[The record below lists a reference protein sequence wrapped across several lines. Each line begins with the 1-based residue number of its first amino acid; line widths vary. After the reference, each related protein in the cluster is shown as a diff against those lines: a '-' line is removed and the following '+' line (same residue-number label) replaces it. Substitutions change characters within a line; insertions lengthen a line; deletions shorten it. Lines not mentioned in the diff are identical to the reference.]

1 MRTHVK
7 AAIVFLTLFFVL
19 GMSSSV
25 MAVERYS
32 LATGG
37 TAGTYYPIG
46 SAIASIITKYVP
58 DIEVPS
64 ESTGASVANLKMIRE
79 GKVEMI
85 MGASNTSYGAYSGQA
100 PFEKEPV
107 DNIRGIACLYPEIF
121 QFVVLKDSNL
131 KSVNDLAG
139 KKVAVGA
146 PGSGTERTAKMVLEA
161 HGLSYDKFN
170 PQFLNFGE
178 AITALKDRLI
188 DCAIIG
194 SGIPTSAVVDAS
206 TTLDINLLTL
216 DANVMQNFLKDRS
229 YLTMITIPG
238 GTYRGVDNDIP
249 AVASP
254 ALLIVRKD
262 ISEEVVYQI
271 TKAFFDHLD
280 IIADSHAQG
289 KMIRFE
295 TALSA
300 MSIPLHSG
308 AAKYYTEKGVDV
320 TGWVI
325 E

>member
-1 MRTHVK
+1 MRKYGKGFV
-7 AAIVFLTLFFVL
+7 VFLTMVLVL
-19 GMSSSV
+19 GMSFSA

-58 DIEVPS
+58 NIEVTA

-79 GKVEMI
+79 GNVEMM
-85 MGASNTSYGAYSGQA
+85 MGASNTSYGAFSGQP

-107 DNIRGIACLYPEIF
+107 ENIRGITCLYPEIF

-131 KSVNDLAG
+131 KSIKDLAG

-161 HGLSYDKFN
+161 HGLGYDKIS

-178 AITALKDRLI
+178 AVTALKDRLI

-206 TTLDINLLTL
+206 TTLDVNLLSL
-216 DANVMQNFLKDRS
+216 DSNIMKDFLKDRS
-229 YLTMITIPG
+229 YLTMVTIPG
-238 GTYRGVDNDIP
+238 GTYRGVNEDVS

-254 ALLIVRKD
+254 ALLIARKD
-262 ISEEVVYQI
+262 LSEESVYQI
-271 TKAFFDHLD
+271 TKALFEHLD
-280 IIADSHAQG
+280 VLADSHAQG

-300 MSIPLHSG
+300 MSIPLHAG
-308 AAKYYTEKGVDV
+308 AARYYKEKGVDV
-320 TGWVI
+320 SGWVI

>member
-1 MRTHVK
+1 MRKYGKGFV
-7 AAIVFLTLFFVL
+7 VFLTMVLVL
-19 GMSSSV
+19 GMSFSA

-58 DIEVPS
+58 DIKVTA
-64 ESTGASVANLKMIRE
+64 ESTGASVANLKMILE
-79 GKVEMI
+79 GNVEMM
-85 MGASNTSYGAYSGQA
+85 MGASNTSYGAFSGQP

-107 DNIRGIACLYPEIF
+107 ENIRGITCLYPEIF

-131 KSVNDLAG
+131 KSIKDLAG

-161 HGLSYDKFN
+161 HGLGYDKIS

-178 AITALKDRLI
+178 AVTALKDRLI

-206 TTLDINLLTL
+206 TTLDVNLLSL
-216 DANVMQNFLKDRS
+216 DSNIMKDFLKDRS
-229 YLTMITIPG
+229 YLTMVTIPG
-238 GTYRGVDNDIP
+238 GTYRGVNEDVS

-254 ALLIVRKD
+254 ALLIARKD
-262 ISEEVVYQI
+262 LSEESVYQI
-271 TKAFFDHLD
+271 TKALFEHLD
-280 IIADSHAQG
+280 VLADSHAQG

-300 MSIPLHSG
+300 MSIPLHAG
-308 AAKYYTEKGVDV
+308 AARYYKEKGVDV
-320 TGWVI
+320 SGWVI